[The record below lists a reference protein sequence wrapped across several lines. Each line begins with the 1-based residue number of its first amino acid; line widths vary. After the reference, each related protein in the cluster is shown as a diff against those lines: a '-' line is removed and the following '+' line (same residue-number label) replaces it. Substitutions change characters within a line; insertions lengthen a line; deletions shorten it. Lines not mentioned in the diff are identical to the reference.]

1 VRPTGPGS
9 ATLKSEL
16 IPFMGEI
23 RKWLAGGYG
32 PLPAGVTLLIKPA
45 EFETAVLG
53 SLSDEE
59 LARRARTLLGEARR
73 VINQLALLPSEA
85 RLVNNLTSFS
95 STLGDKLKALQRRPL
110 T

>member
-1 VRPTGPGS
+1 MRPTGPGS
-9 ATLKSEL
+9 ATLKREL
-16 IPFMGEI
+16 IALMSEI
-23 RKWLAGGYG
+23 CKWLAGGYG

-59 LARRARTLLGEARR
+59 LIRRARALLGEARR

-85 RLVNNLTSFS
+85 RLVNNLASFS
-95 STLGDKLKALQRRPL
+95 SALGDKLKALQRPPR

>member
-1 VRPTGPGS
+1 M
-9 ATLKSEL
+9 KSEL
-16 IPFMGEI
+16 IPLMAEI

-59 LARRARTLLGEARR
+59 VVRRARILLSEARR

-85 RLVNNLTSFS
+85 RLVNNLSSFS
-95 STLGDKLKALQRRPL
+95 STLGDKLKALQRPPR

>member
-1 VRPTGPGS
+1 M
-9 ATLKSEL
+9 ATHSPLLPLMSKL
-16 IPFMGEI
+16 CTC
-23 RKWLAGGYG
+23 LAAAYG
-32 PLPAGVTLLIKPA
+32 PLPPRVPVPRKPA

-59 LARRARTLLGEARR
+59 LVRRARTLLGEARR

>member
-1 VRPTGPGS
+1 M
-9 ATLKSEL
+9 ATHSEL
-16 IPFMGEI
+16 IPLMGEL

-32 PLPAGVTLLIKPA
+32 PIPAEVPLLIKPA
-45 EFETAVLG
+45 EFETAVLAN
-53 SLSDEE
+53 LPDEE
-59 LARRARTLLGEARR
+59 LLRRARTLLGEARR

-95 STLGDKLKALQRRPL
+95 SALGDKLKALQRPPR